1 MYLKA
6 LLPLAFAV
14 LTSDLSAQAPSGVQ
28 VTVVTDE
35 AEAVLTAAT
44 KAAQGATP
52 DSADWA
58 RIFNSEG
65 YRRLKEREEGMGR
78 SFTDSAFG
86 AFVLSPALRERLP
99 RLAPALQS
107 WRGLDATSAAGRA
120 LAYLPAGT
128 VLRVRIY
135 PVIKPLTNSFVWD
148 LQKDPAIFFYLDP
161 DEEAS
166 RAANTLTHELHHVG
180 VASACQ
186 NRTPSSSR
194 SAMTRRWISA
204 FAEGLAVLAAAG
216 GPEVHPHASRAAG
229 ERAIWDRDVARWK
242 EDFAEVERFLLDV
255 AHGRAGDETAVTRRG
270 MRFIN
275 TDSIPQGP
283 FYTVGWTMAVRIER
297 ELGRAALID
306 ATCDGTAL
314 LNAYNTAAARAEVRG
329 EVLPKWSEEL
339 LRLVNLRSGAA
350 SR

>member
-6 LLPLAFAV
+6 LILLAFAL
-14 LTSDLSAQAPSGVQ
+14 LTSDLSAQVPSGVQ

-35 AEAVLTAAT
+35 AEAVLAAAN
-44 KAAQGATP
+44 KAARGTAP

-78 SFTDSAFG
+78 SFTDSAFRV
-86 AFVLSPALRERLP
+86 FVLSPALRERLT

-107 WRGLDATSAAGRA
+107 WRSLDATSAAGRA

-128 VLRVRIY
+128 ILRARIY

-148 LQKDPAIFFYLDP
+148 LQKNPAIFFYLDP
-161 DEEAS
+161 DEGAS
-166 RAANTLTHELHHVG
+166 RAANTLAHELHHVG
-180 VASACQ
+180 VASACRD
-186 NRTPSSSR
+186 RTPPSSGGA
-194 SAMTRRWISA
+194 AMARRWISG

-216 GPEVHPHASRAAG
+216 GPDAHPHASRAAS
-229 ERAIWDRDVARWK
+229 ERVIWDRDVARWK
-242 EDFAEVERFLLDV
+242 EDFVEVERFLLDA
-255 AHGRAGDETAVTRRG
+255 AHGRAGDEAAVTRRG

-283 FYTVGWTMAVRIER
+283 FYTVGWAMSARIER
-297 ELGRAALID
+297 ELGRAVLVGAI
-306 ATCDGTAL
+306 CDGPSL
-314 LNAYNTAAARAEVRG
+314 LATYNAAAERAQGRG
-329 EVLPKWSEEL
+329 DVLPRWSDEL
-339 LRLVNLRSGAA
+339 LRLVR
-350 SR
+350 

>member
-1 MYLKA
+1 
-6 LLPLAFAV
+6 
-14 LTSDLSAQAPSGVQ
+14 
-28 VTVVTDE
+28 
-35 AEAVLTAAT
+35 
-44 KAAQGATP
+44 
-52 DSADWA
+52 
-58 RIFNSEG
+58 
-65 YRRLKEREEGMGR
+65 
-78 SFTDSAFG
+78 
-86 AFVLSPALRERLP
+86 
-99 RLAPALQS
+99 
-107 WRGLDATSAAGRA
+107 
-120 LAYLPAGT
+120 
-128 VLRVRIY
+128 
-135 PVIKPLTNSFVWD
+135 
-148 LQKDPAIFFYLDP
+148 
-161 DEEAS
+161 
-166 RAANTLTHELHHVG
+166 
-180 VASACQ
+180 
-186 NRTPSSSR
+186 
-194 SAMTRRWISA
+194 MTRRWISA